1 MNGKL
6 HCAGVLNSVSHSR
19 VATGNKSSL
28 VMRYSLNWCLP
39 FNSGNR
45 SQPGSSGDSPP
56 FSPEP
61 SQTVSKLLL
70 LSIFSVAARYLDERA
85 SEPTDRIWDTGCDY
99 LTQAR
104 SVLGT

>member
-1 MNGKL
+1 MSGKV
-6 HCAGVLNSVSHSR
+6 HCASALNSVSHFR
-19 VATGNKSSL
+19 VATGNESSL

-39 FNSGNR
+39 INSGNP
-45 SQPGSSGDSPP
+45 SQPGPSGDSSS
-56 FSPEP
+56 FTPEP

-85 SEPTDRIWDTGCDY
+85 SEPTDKIWDTGCDY